1 MNASLSLGPRTRFVP
16 AEPSE
21 VELRRLP
28 RWPVVLGLLG
38 STTMALAGSG
48 LTRISGTTTPLP
60 WFFALPVGWS
70 GGHEALLEACYY
82 GGLALL
88 TASWLVLGRSLR
100 PGHRPDLHALWAAAA
115 IWSVPLVVGPA
126 LGSTDLYAYLAQ
138 AAVIHTGLNPYRF
151 GPVVL
156 GHSRLLASVPP
167 LWRDAPADYGPLF
180 LALATIV
187 GAATGWHISAGVLGM
202 RLLAVG
208 GLVVVARYVPRL
220 AVALRADPVRAT
232 WLAVASPFMLVEF
245 VMAGH
250 NDIVMIALVLAAL
263 VMREE
268 GRPVLAIALCA
279 LGVMVKAPA
288 TLALG
293 FVALAWIGNAH
304 GWRSRLWRGFEAGA
318 VAGVVM
324 AGTSL
329 AVGLGWGWLNPGILG
344 GPSRVVTV
352 TTPSNAVGL
361 LLGGIMHD
369 AGSHVDTLVLVHGA
383 ELVGLVGAALFCVG
397 VLRRAVVLGWTR
409 SIGICLLAVAIM
421 APGTRQWYLAWG
433 LVILATTSPSQRSIL
448 MAAAGA
454 AVEITYGPL
463 PMPVALWAFVLSAA
477 VFVAVPYWL
486 GWSYRHLM
494 RRLPSGG
501 PDSFP
506 LVAKRTSQLMAPA
519 RFALKPPPLSG
530 R

>member
-1 MNASLSLGPRTRFVP
+1 MSTALNLAPGPDLLP

-21 VELRRLP
+21 VELGRLP
-28 RWPVVLGLLG
+28 RWPVALGLLG
-38 STTMALAGSG
+38 STTMALAGAG
-48 LTRISGTTTPLP
+48 LTRISGTSTPLP

-70 GGHEALLEACYY
+70 THHNSALEACYY

-88 TASWLVLGRSLR
+88 TGAWLVLGRSLR
-100 PGHRPDLHALWAAAA
+100 PRHRPDLHALWAAAA

-126 LGSTDLYAYLAQ
+126 LGSTDLYAYLSQ
-138 AAVIHTGLNPYRF
+138 AAVIHAGLNPYRF
-151 GPVVL
+151 GPAVL
-156 GHSRLLASVPP
+156 GHSRLVASVPP
-167 LWRDAPADYGPLF
+167 PWRDAPADYGPLF
-180 LALATIV
+180 LALAAII
-187 GAATGWHISAGVLGM
+187 GAATGSHIATGVLGM

-263 VMREE
+263 VMRKE
-268 GRPVLAIALCA
+268 GRPVLAVALCA
-279 LGVMVKAPA
+279 LSVMVKAPA
-288 TLALG
+288 ALALG
-293 FVALAWIGNAH
+293 FVALAWIGKAH
-304 GWRSRLWRGFEAGA
+304 GWRSRLWRGLEAGL
-318 VAGVVM
+318 VTGLVM

-329 AVGLGWGWLNPGILG
+329 VAGLGWGWLNPGILG

-361 LLGGIMHD
+361 LLGGILRD
-369 AGSHVDTLVLVHGA
+369 AGSHVDTLVLVNGA

-397 VLRRAVVLGWTR
+397 VLRRAVILGWTR

-421 APGTRQWYLAWG
+421 APGTRQWYLSWG
-433 LVILATTSPSQRSIL
+433 LVILATTCPSQRSVL
-448 MAAAGA
+448 LVAAGA
-454 AVEITYGPL
+454 AVELTYGPL

-477 VFVAVPYWL
+477 VCVAVPYWL
-486 GWSYRHLM
+486 GWSYRHLV
-494 RRLPSGG
+494 RQLPPGG

-506 LVAKRTSQLMAPA
+506 FVANRGS
-519 RFALKPPPLSG
+519 RNSALRVRPSLPKA
-530 R
+530 